1 MTDPKAIPG
10 GRDPVRPPSIDVVQ
24 GLEEALVGK
33 VFIDPAALS
42 GVLEVLEAGDLSP
55 PRRAVFD
62 VLREQ
67 HEAGFPCSLAA
78 VLDDLDR
85 AGTLELAGGP
95 AAVHELSCGEATAV
109 DVLDVARR
117 VHRLALEGR
126 ARLLALRIASG
137 DREPETRTQLRSL
150 EEQLEAVSVG
160 ALDLAVVG
168 FSGARLEDLRKRP
181 ERVSPFP
188 KLLPPEPAL
197 AVLNAKPKT
206 GKSTFAGFLAQ
217 AWACG
222 VSPWEGAPELPGS
235 RALVLSAEQPVE
247 RVDATL
253 RRLDTMSENIT
264 REKWSQRVT
273 LIARDPEL
281 PKAAARMLTLD
292 GTGRALLR
300 QGLLRARREG
310 DHFGLVVL
318 DSLSRLT
325 PEGFDEN
332 DNSHMTAWLA
342 PLQELAEELGTYI
355 VTIHHV
361 GHADRNEARTAG
373 RGASAIAAVAQAVWL
388 LENSTD
394 DPRQRKLHIQGN
406 AVPETRLLFSVA
418 GEKNEPGAILYW
430 RPADP
435 LEVYSL
441 DELVAEGEEISTT
454 GLAWRLQGEERAK
467 GKSPKGQYQRK
478 AAQLR
483 ESWLRTGAIE
493 TFKGGHGA
501 KMIRRPRVETT
512 GEDSAE
518 VPF

>member
-1 MTDPKAIPG
+1 
-10 GRDPVRPPSIDVVQ
+10 
-24 GLEEALVGK
+24 
-33 VFIDPAALS
+33 
-42 GVLEVLEAGDLSP
+42 
-55 PRRAVFD
+55 
-62 VLREQ
+62 
-67 HEAGFPCSLAA
+67 
-78 VLDDLDR
+78 
-85 AGTLELAGGP
+85 
-95 AAVHELSCGEATAV
+95 
-109 DVLDVARR
+109 
-117 VHRLALEGR
+117 
-126 ARLLALRIASG
+126 
-137 DREPETRTQLRSL
+137 
-150 EEQLEAVSVG
+150 
-160 ALDLAVVG
+160 
-168 FSGARLEDLRKRP
+168 
-181 ERVSPFP
+181 
-188 KLLPPEPAL
+188 
-197 AVLNAKPKT
+197 
-206 GKSTFAGFLAQ
+206 
-217 AWACG
+217 
-222 VSPWEGAPELPGS
+222 
-235 RALVLSAEQPVE
+235 
-247 RVDATL
+247 
-253 RRLDTMSENIT
+253 
-264 REKWSQRVT
+264 
-273 LIARDPEL
+273 
-281 PKAAARMLTLD
+281 
-292 GTGRALLR
+292 
-300 QGLLRARREG
+300 
-310 DHFGLVVL
+310 VVL
-318 DSLSRLT
+318 DSLSRLV

-342 PLQELAEELGTYI
+342 PLQELAEELGAYI

-435 LEVYSL
+435 LEAYSL

-454 GLAWRLQGEERAK
+454 GLAWRLQGEERVK

-512 GEDSAE
+512 GENSAE